1 MTLLL
6 PDAPCLEH
14 LRNQARALQKAHRA
28 GEPEAQRRV
37 TPFFPAPV
45 PAESPLRLAQAQ
57 LVVAREYGFPSWT
70 RLRAHVERLTGP
82 RPAWCRPVSTDPAYY
97 DERALGLL
105 QMVADRLPAALD
117 RLRAA
122 LPNVESLSPAEIAA
136 RPWNREAGRLVVARE
151 HGFPTW
157 RRFTQYLR
165 ALAAGTEVEP
175 FLAACR
181 ALEQGAVPVLRNLL
195 DQQPSLA
202 RARGANGNTLLHLA
216 LGGRP
221 GEAVPLLLQA
231 GADVNAANGYGWT
244 SLHQAAYANRLDT
257 ARLLLTAGAGV
268 EHHARGDGGTPLVVA
283 LFWGHRAMAD
293 LLAEHGVTPVN
304 LRTAAG
310 LGRLDLL
317 EQLLRPDGALAPEA
331 GAHRDF
337 YRPHGGFP
345 DFRPS
350 DAPQE
355 VLDEALTYAA
365 RNDRIEAMRRLTAHG
380 ADLNVDPYRG
390 TPLLWAA
397 WNGCRAA
404 SAWLL
409 EQGAL
414 VNHRATFGG
423 PGHGDGVTAL
433 HLAVQ
438 TNRPEMV
445 RLLLSHGADPTVED
459 NLFHSSPR
467 GWASHFG
474 HTAVMQLLEAGQQ
487 TA

>member
-6 PDAPCLEH
+6 PDYPSLEH

-28 GEPEAQRRV
+28 GDPEAQRRV

-45 PAESPLRLAQAQ
+45 SAVPLLRLSQAQ
-57 LVVAREYGFPSWT
+57 LVVAREHGFPSWA

-82 RPAWCRPVSTDPAYY
+82 QLARCRPVSTDPAYY

-105 QMVADRLPAALD
+105 QMVGDRLPSALE

-122 LPNVESLSPAEIAA
+122 LPDLAPLPDAELAA
-136 RPWNREAGRLVVARE
+136 RDWDRNAVRTVIAGE
-151 HGFPTW
+151 HGFSTW
-157 RRFTQYLR
+157 GRFTRYLR
-165 ALAAGTEVEP
+165 ELAAGKEAEP

-181 ALEQGAVPVLRNLL
+181 ALERGDVPILRNLL
-195 DQQPSLA
+195 EQQPSLA
-202 RARGANGNTLLHLA
+202 LARGANGNTLLHLA

-231 GADVNAANGYGWT
+231 GAGVNAANGYGWT
-244 SLHQAAYANRLDT
+244 PLHQAAYANQLDT
-257 ARLLLTAGAGV
+257 ARRLLAAGAGV
-268 EHHARGDGGTPLVVA
+268 EQHARGDGGTPLVVA
-283 LFWGHRAMAD
+283 LFWGHRAMGD
-293 LLAEHGVTPVN
+293 LLSEHGVTPVN

-317 EQLLRPDGALAPEA
+317 EHLLCADGALAAEA
-331 GAHRDF
+331 GAHRGF

-355 VLDEALTYAA
+355 ILDEALTYAA
-365 RNDRIEAMRRLTAHG
+365 RNDRIEAMGRLTAHG
-380 ADLNVDPYRG
+380 ADLNGDPYRG
-390 TPLLWAA
+390 APLLWAA

-404 SAWLL
+404 AAWLL
-409 EQGAL
+409 EHGAL

-445 RLLLSHGADPTVED
+445 RLLLSHGADPTVEE

-474 HTAVMQLLEAGQQ
+474 HTAVLHLLEAGQQ